1 MFLSFLLMMGFLTS
15 HADDPISPD
24 DFEAKISFE
33 RTYIDFGELT
43 DESGGQKFEFRFVND
58 GNAPLVLTYVHPS
71 CSCVKMEYPRTP
83 IAPGDSASIKGE
95 LNPALIHERDF
106 KRNVLIRSNAVS
118 GQSRVFLVGK
128 KLNK

>member
-58 GNAPLVLTYVHPS
+58 GNAPLVLTYGHPS

-106 KRNVLIRSNAVS
+106 KRNVLIRSNAAS